1 MLVPGLGAAKAVTI
15 AAEELP
21 SFEDQSASD
30 VLAWA
35 LGEFHPNI
43 AISASFQAESMVI
56 IDLATKIRPDVRIFT
71 LDTGRLPQE
80 THELIDQVRHRYDIK
95 IDVIVPDNARVQA
108 MVRQH
113 GMNLFTRH
121 QTLRMLCCHIRKVEP
136 LRRALTGLDGWVT
149 GLRRDQG
156 GERTDVAKVAID
168 STHGG
173 IVKVNPV
180 ADWSRDQVWE
190 YIRANKLPYNELYNR
205 GYTSIGCDPCTRA
218 IQPGE
223 EERAGRWWW
232 ENSGLKE
239 CGLHEAMPHERFDQE
254 LEWIDEA
261 TKP

>member
-1 MLVPGLGAAKAVTI
+1 VTI

-21 SFEDQSASD
+21 SFEEQSASD

-71 LDTGRLPQE
+71 LDTGRLPEE
-80 THELIDQVRHRYDIK
+80 THNLIDQVRHRYDIK

-136 LRRALTGLDGWVT
+136 LRRALTGLDGWIT

-156 GERTDVAKVAID
+156 GERSDVAKVAVD
-168 STHGG
+168 ETHGG

-180 ADWSRDQVWE
+180 ADWTRDQVWD
-190 YIRANKLPYNELYNR
+190 YIRTNKLPYNELYNR

-232 ENSGLKE
+232 ENSELKE
-239 CGLHEAMPHERFDQE
+239 CGLHQAMPHERFDQE

>member
-1 MLVPGLGAAKAVTI
+1 MSVPGLGAEAVTI

-21 SFEDQSASD
+21 SFEEQSASD

-56 IDLATKIRPDVRIFT
+56 IDLATKIQPDVRIFT

-95 IDVIVPDNARVQA
+95 IDVIVPDNSRVQA

-136 LRRALTGLDGWVT
+136 LRRALTGLDGWIT

-156 GERTDVAKVAID
+156 GERTDVAKVAVD
-168 STHGG
+168 ETHGG

-180 ADWSRDQVWE
+180 ADWTRDQVWE

-232 ENSGLKE
+232 EDSGLKE
-239 CGLHEAMPHERFDQE
+239 CGLHEQMPHERFDQE